1 MTSATIQNKALLVAP
16 KDAKAPASATMVSV
30 ARAHGLSPIAQM
42 RQMIAL
48 RIGPGKVDQPEYYG
62 YGLFDPDLT
71 LEQKKEF
78 VGRTGSWKINDRL
91 NPAKLTES
99 RVFVADKV
107 MYTALLRQLGLP
119 TTETQGVASRTRN
132 FGNIPALRDPAALQA
147 FLCNQAQFPLFGKP
161 CEGRGSVG
169 STMLTGIEDGQ
180 IVMGNGAHADLA
192 AFCAEVFADYPEGF
206 IFQTALTQHKVLAD
220 VAGSAIGTMRV
231 VTVRES
237 DTPRV
242 LYTVWKIPSP
252 DAMSDNFWQSG
263 SMIAQVDANG
273 QVGACKVGTGLAAR
287 YIETHPVSGARFD
300 AVQVP
305 HWGAVQKVASQAH
318 ALFPEFGVIGWD
330 MAVTPD
336 GPVIIEANDNP
347 YHALWQLPEGRGI
360 LNADFNPV
368 FDTTEAKSQAILQGK
383 IDMFK
388 IRERAKGRRA

>member
-1 MTSATIQNKALLVAP
+1 MTTATLQNKALLVAP
-16 KDAKAPASATMVSV
+16 QDAKAPASATLVSV

-48 RIGPGKVDQPEYYG
+48 RFGPGKIDQPEYYA

-71 LEQKKEF
+71 LAQKKQF
-78 VGRTGSWKINDRL
+78 VGREGSWQINDRL

-107 MYTALLRQLGLP
+107 MYTALLQQLGLP
-119 TTETQGVASRTRN
+119 TTETQGVASQTRS
-132 FGNIPALRDPAALQA
+132 FGNIPALRDPAALQD
-147 FLCNQAQFPLFGKP
+147 FLRNQARFPLFGKP

-169 STMLTGIEDGQ
+169 SAMLTGIEDGQ
-180 IVMGNGAHADLA
+180 IVMGNGHRADLA
-192 AFCAEVFADYPEGF
+192 GFCAEVFADYPEGF

-220 VAGSAIGTMRV
+220 VAGMAIGTMRV
-231 VTVRES
+231 VTVRET

-263 SMIAQVDANG
+263 SMIAQVDEHG
-273 QVGACKVGTGLAAR
+273 QVGACKIGTGLEAR
-287 YIETHPVSGARFD
+287 MIDTHPVSGARFD
-300 AVQVP
+300 SVKVPDWDAVQ
-305 HWGAVQKVASQAH
+305 QVASEAH
-318 ALFPEFGVIGWD
+318 ALFPEFGIIGWD
-330 MAVTPD
+330 IAITPD

-360 LNADFNPV
+360 LNPDMTPV
-368 FDTTEAKSQAILQGK
+368 FDKAEAKSQAILQGK

-388 IRERAKGRRA
+388 IRQRAKGRRA